1 MTNTSTKT
9 AMKSLRDI
17 LDDPFF
23 PDEIENDNLSGPTE
37 EHKQYEV
44 AILGGMLTG
53 TFAAAQHV
61 LEFTESVAS
70 L

>member
-1 MTNTSTKT
+1 MNSKPTDTTMRSI
-9 AMKSLRDI
+9 RDI
-17 LDDPFF
+17 LDGPFF
-23 PDEIENDNLSGPTE
+23 PDKIENEILSGPNE

-44 AILGGMLTG
+44 AIFNGMPTG
-53 TFAAAQHV
+53 TFAAAWHV